1 MIIKSQRGP
10 ETDLPLLLLNF
21 LCTLTVLEVLIFFN
35 RKTLRKQ
42 KLCIKKTD
50 KKKEKGSYL

>member
-21 LCTLTVLEVLIFFN
+21 LSHFDSFGSVDFF
-35 RKTLRKQ
+35 
-42 KLCIKKTD
+42 
-50 KKKEKGSYL
+50 